1 MSTALKCELPGIWN
15 LPLEGNAASCGNPNS
30 RDGEVSRDVKWC
42 NAIAGAG
49 PVLLHTHHTFK
60 LTGVQET
67 LETLSYPSSRGWWR
81 KKWMQAL
88 TPMGW
93 EHCTKLCTRERWIQE
108 WPRWMDLS
116 YLSPQPWISFIGGL
130 CLAFSRTPS
139 PGSFLRT
146 LIWFVEIYN
155 NHQTFVFPQCQAIPS
170 ACWCCKGGDI
180 PRLLSSEFQY
190 CCHRL
195 CVYILVY

>member
-1 MSTALKCELPGIWN
+1 MFSFTCMTDVNCVEMWVTGN
-15 LPLEGNAASCGNPNS
+15 LEFPLEGNAASSGNPKS

-42 NAIAGAG
+42 NAIAVAG
-49 PVLLHTHHTFK
+49 PVLLQTHHTFK

-67 LETLSYPSSRGWWR
+67 LETLSFPSSRGWWR
-81 KKWMQAL
+81 KKCMQAL

-93 EHCTKLCTRERWIQE
+93 EHCTKLCTRERWLQQ

-139 PGSFLRT
+139 PGSRKNT
-146 LIWFVEIYN
+146 YTYPITQYIE
-155 NHQTFVFPQCQAIPS
+155 
-170 ACWCCKGGDI
+170 
-180 PRLLSSEFQY
+180 LLDM
-190 CCHRL
+190 C
-195 CVYILVY
+195 ILYLYSYFRDALLLKKR